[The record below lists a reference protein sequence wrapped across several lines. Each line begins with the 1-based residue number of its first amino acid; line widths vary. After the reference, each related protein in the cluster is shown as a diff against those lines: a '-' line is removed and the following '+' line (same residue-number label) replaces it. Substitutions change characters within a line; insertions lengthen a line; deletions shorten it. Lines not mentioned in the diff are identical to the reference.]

1 MPAST
6 CSLNSRCSPA
16 ASPSDP
22 DTARPTPG
30 ASGGLRM
37 LSALLAVP
45 ACALALPAQAAAPID
60 PFALAAQGGWTM
72 LLILLASVLML
83 AIAIERL
90 LRLGRAQVMPIALLW
105 QVRGLL
111 EPHQRGE
118 LEARLKSQPSTLA
131 RVLSAALAR
140 PRASHAERQAS
151 ASALASRELREHLRR
166 IQPLAVIAGICPIL
180 GLLGTVIGMI
190 ESFHAISSSGAM
202 GNPAELAGG
211 ISKALVT
218 TAAGLMVALPAL
230 GLYHWFRYRIHAY
243 AAELE
248 QRVGAF
254 IDELPSAEAAHAD

>member
-16 ASPSDP
+16 APISEPE
-22 DTARPTPG
+22 TATSTPG
-30 ASGGLRM
+30 TPGGLR
-37 LSALLAVP
+37 LLAALLAVP
-45 ACALALPAQAAAPID
+45 ACALALPAGAAAPMD
-60 PFALAAQGGWTM
+60 PFALATQGGWTM

-83 AIAIERL
+83 AISIERL
-90 LRLGRAQVMPIALLW
+90 LRLGREKVMPGALLW

-111 EPHQRGE
+111 GPHQRGE

-140 PRASHAERQAS
+140 PHASNTERQAS

-202 GNPAELAGG
+202 GDPAVLAGG

-230 GLYHWFRYRIHAY
+230 GLYHGFRYRIHAY

-254 IDELPSAEAAHAD
+254 IDELPNAEAAHAD

>member
-1 MPAST
+1 LLA
-6 CSLNSRCSPA
+6 
-16 ASPSDP
+16 
-22 DTARPTPG
+22 
-30 ASGGLRM
+30 
-37 LSALLAVP
+37 ALLAVP
-45 ACALALPAQAAAPID
+45 ACALALPAGAAAPMD
-60 PFALAAQGGWTM
+60 PFALATQGGWTM

-83 AIAIERL
+83 AISIERL
-90 LRLGRAQVMPIALLW
+90 LRLGREKVMPGALLW

-111 EPHQRGE
+111 GPHQRGE

-140 PRASHAERQAS
+140 PHASHTERQAS

-202 GNPAELAGG
+202 GDPAVLAGG

-230 GLYHWFRYRIHAY
+230 GLYHGFRYRIHAY

-254 IDELPSAEAAHAD
+254 IDELPNAEAAHAD